1 MFASGVRLNTLPL
14 RILRRSLQTNSQ
26 AGTKGPPAASSERQ
40 KAFREKDRVLREEFL
55 QSEIEW
61 EKRVDYQRLTER
73 EVTIHEKHNEAVKNL
88 HFTYDDPETGLK
100 VITRFRH
107 FLKKTCCGNACR
119 HCIYDHQN
127 VDKQFRE
134 RKIFNSAFW
143 IDNPD
148 YVESEEDEFW

>member
-1 MFASGVRLNTLPL
+1 MLPSGFRINTLPL
-14 RILRRSLQTNSQ
+14 RILRRSLQTISQ
-26 AGTKGPPAASSERQ
+26 AEAGAKGPPAAGSERQ
-40 KAFREKDRVLREEFL
+40 KAMREEFL

-61 EKRVDYQRLTER
+61 EKRVDYKRLSDR
-73 EVTIHEKHNEAVKNL
+73 EVLIHEKHNEAVKNL

-100 VITRFRH
+100 VITRLRH

-134 RKIFNSAFW
+134 RKLFNSAFW
-143 IDNPD
+143 VDNPD